1 MSSLPSDWALG
12 FELLR
17 AAWLPALLV
26 APLLVALGL
35 WSLYARQ
42 RALRRLFD
50 ERFAQR
56 AEAQVSRLRGVARVG
71 LCAAAAL
78 CVALALL
85 GPTRGWS
92 LREAKQKGIDLVV
105 CIDTSRSMLARD
117 LRPDRLTRAKREVQ
131 GLLAQLAGNRLALV
145 AFAGDARDVAPLTRD
160 KTALARLLE
169 PLTPDDN
176 RQGGTNL
183 AAAIERALAL
193 FDGRSGAHEA
203 IVLVTDGEDLEG
215 KGLEAAKKAADR
227 GIRTWVVGIGTAGG
241 GKIPLSARDGR
252 EGYLTDSDGKE
263 VVTQLAGATLERLA
277 TSTGGDY
284 LSTEQSPTPLE
295 DLYELRIQRLETRAL
310 EQGLVRIPHDR
321 YQWFLLPGL
330 VLALLAG
337 LLGERRAAPPV
348 RASPALRAFALT
360 AGLALTATARSA
372 GAQHTAAPSGAAA
385 RGELAAQ
392 PAASGAGA
400 AAYPGSSARGL
411 HELVEHVRA
420 GRREEALAL
429 SSQLLA
435 RRGSPALDE
444 ATEAEVLYA
453 TGHALAAAK
462 LPEEALRAFS
472 SARVLAGPG
481 ELRLWASY
489 NAGGVALAQAEEL
502 RAART
507 ASAGQPPA
515 VPSGAPTSS
524 AASTPADPAA
534 ERDNV
539 KRAYEQA
546 RALLL
551 DRLRLER
558 GDADTRA
565 NLELAVRRLREL
577 EREEQAEQQQQQQQQ
592 DPRDEQKQDSSQD
605 SSSGADSK
613 DAPQSQPDPSKQDPA
628 KQDPRNEQ
636 QQDPS
641 QQKSDQ
647 QRPSDERPAE
657 PQDGEPPRDQ
667 QQQGDPKSQPG
678 EPKPDQQTPGE
689 PKPDPSKPD
698 PKQPEGEKTGEAP
711 PPPGLD
717 PTKLT
722 REELVQLLDR
732 LAEIEKEAQRVR
744 AAQRRVGRKPVEKDW

>member
-1 MSSLPSDWALG
+1 VNPLLDWNFG

-17 AAWLPALLV
+17 TAWLPALCV
-26 APLLVALGL
+26 APLLLALGL
-35 WSLYARQ
+35 WSLLARQ
-42 RALRRLFD
+42 SALRRLFD
-50 ERFAQR
+50 ERFARR
-56 AEAQVSRLRGVARVG
+56 AQQQVSRLRGGARVG
-71 LCAAAAL
+71 LCAGAAL
-78 CVALALL
+78 CFALALL

-92 LREAKQKGIDLVV
+92 LREAREKGIDLVV

-131 GLLAQLAGNRLALV
+131 GLLGQLAGNRLALV

-169 PLTPDDN
+169 PLSPDDN

-183 AAAIERALAL
+183 GAPIERALAL

-215 KGLEAAKKAADR
+215 QGLAAATKAAER
-227 GIRTWVVGIGTAGG
+227 GIRTWVVGIGTAAG

-252 EGYLTDSDGKE
+252 EGYLADSDGQE
-263 VVTQLAGATLERLA
+263 VITQLAGATLERLA

-295 DLYELRIQRLETRAL
+295 DLYKLRIQRLETRAL

-330 VLALLAG
+330 ALALFAALI
-337 LLGERRAAPPV
+337 GERRAAPLAAV
-348 RASPALRAFALT
+348 RAIARVLVIASGVAL
-360 AGLALTATARSA
+360 
-372 GAQHTAAPSGAAA
+372 AAPSSPAAA
-385 RGELAAQ
+385 QEAQ
-392 PAASGAGA
+392 PAAQPS
-400 AAYPGSSARGL
+400 AYAFSSARGL

-429 SSQLLA
+429 SSKLLE
-435 RRGSPALDE
+435 RRGTPALDE
-444 ATEAEVLYA
+444 ATEAQVLYA
-453 TGHALAAAK
+453 TGHALAGAK
-462 LPEEALRAFS
+462 LPEDALRAFS

-481 ELRLWASY
+481 ELRLWSSY
-489 NAGGVALAQAEEL
+489 NAGAVALAQAEEL
-502 RAART
+502 RTARAA
-507 ASAGQPPA
+507 ALAGA
-515 VPSGAPTSS
+515 APL
-524 AASTPADPAA
+524 AASPAPGAAGSAPGAAGGAAPPDPAA
-534 ERDNV
+534 ERAKV
-539 KRAYEQA
+539 KQAYEQA

-551 DRLRLER
+551 DRLRLDAPGRAR

-577 EREEQAEQQQQQQQQ
+577 EREEQAEQEQQQRQQQQ
-592 DPRDEQKQDSSQD
+592 DPRDEQKKDPSQD
-605 SSSGADSK
+605 SSSGSDP
-613 DAPQSQPDPSKQDPA
+613 DAQSQPESQPDPSKQEPRDP
-628 KQDPRNEQ
+628 Q

-641 QQKSDQ
+641 KSSQGKPDPQQSQ
-647 QRPSDERPAE
+647 DEQPA
-657 PQDGEPPRDQ
+657 DS
-667 QQQGDPKSQPG
+667 QGDPPQDQQDAQGEQKPDPKGG
-678 EPKPDQQTPGE
+678 EPKPGEPQPGE
-689 PKPDPSKPD
+689 QKPGEQKP
-698 PKQPEGEKTGEAP
+698 GTEKPGDAQP
-711 PPPGLD
+711 PPAGLD
-717 PTKLT
+717 PSKLT

>member
-1 MSSLPSDWALG
+1 MNSRLDWDLG

-17 AAWLPALLV
+17 AAWLPALCV
-26 APLLVALGL
+26 APILLALGL
-35 WSLYARQ
+35 WSLLARQ
-42 RALRRLFD
+42 SALRRLFD
-50 ERFAQR
+50 ERFARR
-56 AEAQVSRLRGVARVG
+56 AQSQVSRLRGAVRVG
-71 LCAAAAL
+71 LCACSAL
-78 CVALALL
+78 CIALALL

-92 LREAKQKGIDLVV
+92 LREARQQGIDVVV

-131 GLLAQLAGNRLALV
+131 GLLGQLAGNRLALV
-145 AFAGDARDVAPLTRD
+145 AFAGDARDIAPLTRD

-215 KGLEAAKKAADR
+215 KGLEAATKAAER
-227 GIRTWVVGIGTAGG
+227 GIRTWVVGIGTAAG

-252 EGYLTDSDGKE
+252 EGYLTDADGKD
-263 VVTQLAGATLERLA
+263 VVTQLAGTSLERLA

-295 DLYELRIQRLETRAL
+295 DLYKLRIQRLETRAL

-330 VLALLAG
+330 ALALLAA
-337 LLGERRAAPPV
+337 LIGERRAPRAASVRVASLVVLALAAAPARLSAQDSQPAPEAAPP
-348 RASPALRAFALT
+348 
-360 AGLALTATARSA
+360 
-372 GAQHTAAPSGAAA
+372 
-385 RGELAAQ
+385 
-392 PAASGAGA
+392 
-400 AAYPGSSARGL
+400 AAYAGSSARGL

-429 SSQLLA
+429 SSRLLE
-435 RRGSPALDE
+435 RRGTHALDE
-444 ATEAEVLYA
+444 ATEAQILYA

-462 LPEEALRAFS
+462 LPEDALRAFS

-481 ELRLWASY
+481 ELRLWSSY

-502 RAART
+502 RAAR
-507 ASAGQPPA
+507 AAA
-515 VPSGAPTSS
+515 AASGAPL
-524 AASTPADPAA
+524 AAPAPNAAAPGGAAPGGAAAADPAA
-534 ERDNV
+534 ERAKV
-539 KRAYEQA
+539 KDAYQQA

-551 DRLRLER
+551 DRLRLD
-558 GDADTRA
+558 GADADTRA

-577 EREEQAEQQQQQQQQ
+577 EREEQAEQQKQQQDQPQ
-592 DPRDEQKQDSSQD
+592 DPRDEQKKDSQD
-605 SSSGADSK
+605 PSSGSDSK
-613 DAPQSQPDPSKQDPA
+613 SDPESQPDPKQQDPSDPKQQDPSKQDPSKGA
-628 KQDPRNEQ
+628 QGKPDPNKTDDKPADPQQGEQPQ
-636 QQDPS
+636 QQDA
-641 QQKSDQ
+641 Q
-647 QRPSDERPAE
+647 
-657 PQDGEPPRDQ
+657 
-667 QQQGDPKSQPG
+667 G
-678 EPKPDQQTPGE
+678 EPKPDEKPAE
-689 PKPDPSKPD
+689 PKPTDAQKP
-698 PKQPEGEKTGEAP
+698 GEEKPGAEKPGDAQP

-717 PTKLT
+717 PSKLT

-732 LAEIEKEAQRVR
+732 LADIEKEAQRVR
-744 AAQRRVGRKPVEKDW
+744 MAQRRVGRKPVEKDW